1 MEKPGE
7 TCTSSPHPSSSK
19 PPPAPEAKFSR
30 RSGSPAIR
38 TPSICSS
45 LPAWQPTGRSSAAL
59 LLAPRRDCRGSRIH
73 LQGGRTCTFV
83 CGSASSKS
91 APRRGGSLHPQRIR
105 ARRPSSTRSWESAI
119 SSAPGKGQGA
129 RKENRGRRRIQKGH
143 ACAATAAA
151 SPLSSSSASS
161 TSAPSRRRPSSSH
174 LPHTRHPPSARGR
187 ESATAPAPSRGR
199 GMSRVMRRRLWRLC
213 SSSEAC

>member
-1 MEKPGE
+1 MISLSTQGRRMEKPGE
-7 TCTSSPHPSSSK
+7 TCSSSPHPSSSK

-45 LPAWQPTGRSSAAL
+45 WPAWQPTGRSSAAL

-105 ARRPSSTRSWESAI
+105 ARRPSSTRSWELAI
-119 SSAPGKGQGA
+119 LSAPGKGQGA
-129 RKENRGRRRIQKGH
+129 RKENRGRRRIRKGH

-151 SPLSSSSASS
+151 SPFRL
-161 TSAPSRRRPSSSH
+161 H
-174 LPHTRHPPSARGR
+174 LPHPRLHQAGGGPHPLIFLTLAIHHRQGAR
-187 ESATAPAPSRGR
+187 SR
-199 GMSRVMRRRLWRLC
+199 
-213 SSSEAC
+213 